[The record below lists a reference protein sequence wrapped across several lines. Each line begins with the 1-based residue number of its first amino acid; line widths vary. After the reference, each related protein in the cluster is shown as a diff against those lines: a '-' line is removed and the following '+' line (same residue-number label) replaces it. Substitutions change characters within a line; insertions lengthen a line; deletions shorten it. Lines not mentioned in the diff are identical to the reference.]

1 MQESGSIPPFFVWR
15 RGDFESAGSL
25 YAPPKK
31 YPCRFFA
38 AAHSS
43 SPFPKKPGLKP
54 AGCTN
59 APNPNDSPSW
69 RTARVSFYTAA
80 SFSAGCLS
88 PSQWRQHKKR
98 KAFCPS
104 LGGMLEPE
112 NIFLLKL
119 GLRVHKA
126 GYGRSVSTALFLCR
140 SVHRKFLNVIVIPL
154 YGSSGRP
161 AKLHALSGQQ
171 YKAVVRF
178 SLPGRRLTYG
188 PVQST

>member
-1 MQESGSIPPFFVWR
+1 
-15 RGDFESAGSL
+15 
-25 YAPPKK
+25 
-31 YPCRFFA
+31 
-38 AAHSS
+38 
-43 SPFPKKPGLKP
+43 
-54 AGCTN
+54 
-59 APNPNDSPSW
+59 
-69 RTARVSFYTAA
+69 
-80 SFSAGCLS
+80 
-88 PSQWRQHKKR
+88 
-98 KAFCPS
+98 
-104 LGGMLEPE
+104 MLEPE

-178 SLPGRRLTYG
+178 SLPGRQTNLRPGAVDVKNALRHAYKAFDLSLIHIYPLIGKAIALGEEHPGMAFHEASFNSELTKVENEYIERFGYG
-188 PVQST
+188 EATAEETASELLAELESICEPLRTA